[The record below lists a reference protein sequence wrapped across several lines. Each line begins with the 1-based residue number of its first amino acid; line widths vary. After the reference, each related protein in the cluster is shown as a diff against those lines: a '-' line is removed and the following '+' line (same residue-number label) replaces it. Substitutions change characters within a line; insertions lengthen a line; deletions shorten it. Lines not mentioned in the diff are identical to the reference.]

1 MHLKIINSLN
11 CGKCLD
17 SPTAFS
23 RRLRRNFLPF
33 PLLQVESLTTE
44 LSAERSFSAKAES
57 GRQQLERQI
66 QELRGRLGEEDAGAR
81 ARQKMTIAALES
93 KLAQA
98 EEQLEQESR
107 YMGEEGMAGGDAH
120 ILGNEM
126 KGTRDTN
133 ARSKNTKGIVM
144 LMVADF
150 LYPLRCFVLQVHA
163 LPLRV
168 RFKQ

>member
-1 MHLKIINSLN
+1 M
-11 CGKCLD
+11 
-17 SPTAFS
+17 
-23 RRLRRNFLPF
+23 
-33 PLLQVESLTTE
+33 ESLTAE

-107 YMGEEGMAGGDAH
+107 CAGEEGMAGGDRVTPTSWAVRERRAG
-120 ILGNEM
+120 LG
-126 KGTRDTN
+126 
-133 ARSKNTKGIVM
+133 
-144 LMVADF
+144 
-150 LYPLRCFVLQVHA
+150 
-163 LPLRV
+163 
-168 RFKQ
+168 

>member
-1 MHLKIINSLN
+1 MCIRP
-11 CGKCLD
+11 CGRCLD
-17 SPTAFS
+17 SPTPFPL
-23 RRLRRNFLPF
+23 RLHHAIPPL

-107 YMGEEGMAGGDAH
+107 
-120 ILGNEM
+120 
-126 KGTRDTN
+126 
-133 ARSKNTKGIVM
+133 
-144 LMVADF
+144 
-150 LYPLRCFVLQVHA
+150 
-163 LPLRV
+163 
-168 RFKQ
+168 